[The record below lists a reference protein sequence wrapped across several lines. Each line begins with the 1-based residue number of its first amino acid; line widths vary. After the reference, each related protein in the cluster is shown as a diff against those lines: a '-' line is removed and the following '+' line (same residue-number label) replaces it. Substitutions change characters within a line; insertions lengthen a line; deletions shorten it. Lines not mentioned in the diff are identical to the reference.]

1 MTVFFKNRWTQDKLG
16 NNAYL
21 LFSLKTS
28 TMNLHKALATIF
40 GMTMVS
46 RVAGL
51 ARDILFARA
60 FGASAYTDAFNVA
73 FRIPNLLR
81 RLFAEGAFSQA
92 FVPILA
98 EYKSQ
103 QGDRETKYLI
113 DHVAT
118 TLAWAMLLTC
128 VLGIVTAPVVVYLV
142 ATGLKSDPQAF
153 DAAVWMTRVM
163 FPYIG
168 FMAFVALSGGILNT
182 WREFKIPAFTP
193 VLLNLSF
200 IVATL
205 FLAPHLKQP
214 IYAMA
219 IAVLAGG
226 LLQMAMQVPALLK
239 IGMLPRLAFNPMIGL
254 RDAGVRKVL
263 NNMVPA
269 VVAVSA
275 AQISVMINT
284 NIASRLESGS
294 VTWLTYADRLMEFPT
309 ALLGVALGTIL
320 LPSLSKANF
329 DGDKAEYSALLDWG
343 LRLTFLLALPSAVGL
358 VTLSEPLTTTLFHYG
373 KFDTLAVAMTGKA
386 LIAYGVGLIG
396 LILVKILA
404 PGFYARQN
412 IKTPVKI
419 AVGVLIATQLMN
431 LLLVPW
437 IAHAGL
443 ALSVG
448 LGACLNAGFL
458 YWGLKRRGIYIAR
471 NGWRIFFVRLAGA
484 LCLMGGVALW
494 AAGQFNWIGLQA
506 HPFQRVGALI
516 VVLAACGIVYFGAL
530 LAMGF
535 RFRDLKRTAV

>member
-1 MTVFFKNRWTQDKLG
+1 
-16 NNAYL
+16 
-21 LFSLKTS
+21 
-28 TMNLHKALATIF
+28 MNLHKALATIF
-40 GMTMVS
+40 GMTMAS

-51 ARDILFARA
+51 VRDILFARA
-60 FGASAYTDAFNVA
+60 FGASAYTDAFNIA

-103 QGDRETKYLI
+103 NGEVATKHLV

-118 TLAWAMLLTC
+118 TLTWAMLLTC
-128 VLGIVTAPVVVYLV
+128 ILGIVTAPVVIYLV
-142 ATGLKSDPQAF
+142 ATGLKSHPPAF
-153 DAAVWMTRVM
+153 EAAVWMTRIM

-219 IAVLAGG
+219 IAVLVGG
-226 LLQMAMQVPALLK
+226 LLQMALQFPALLK
-239 IGMLPRLAFNPMIGL
+239 IGMLPRLAFNPMVGL

-275 AQISVMINT
+275 AQISIMINT

-329 DGDKAEYSALLDWG
+329 DGDKTEYSALLDWG
-343 LRLTFLLALPSAVGL
+343 LRLTFLLALPAAVGL
-358 VTLSEPLTTTLFHYG
+358 ITLSEPLTTTLFHYG
-373 KFDTLAVAMTGKA
+373 KFNILAVAMTGKA

-404 PGFYARQN
+404 PGFYAQQN

-431 LLLVPW
+431 FLFVPW

-458 YWGLKRRGIYIAR
+458 YWGLKSRGIYIAHS
-471 NGWRIFFVRLAGA
+471 GWRIFFVRLAGA
-484 LCLMGGVALW
+484 LCLMAGVALW
-494 AAGQFNWIGLQA
+494 IAGRFNWIGLQA
-506 HPFQRVGALI
+506 HPFQRVSALL
-516 VVLAACGIVYFGAL
+516 VVLAACAIVYFGAL

-535 RFRDLKRTAV
+535 RFRDLKRAAV